1 LQRSVSWCRVSQDF
15 LASAILA
22 SLGGVATTSAWVM
35 SKNYIMAGNS
45 PIDQI
50 HHSNNHIIQTSK
62 DAFIQKVKA
71 GYS

>member
-1 LQRSVSWCRVSQDF
+1 VPSFTRFFGL
-15 LASAILA
+15 AILA
-22 SLGGVATTSAWVM
+22 SLGGVATASAWVM

-45 PIDQI
+45 SIDQV